1 MLILDIEVELVL
13 LLENKIT
20 KYTCCGTKV
29 ARDRIAPPQVV
40 RSSFEKETLTWG
52 TMNIEQNRKQCV
64 VDAGH

>member
-29 ARDRIAPPQVV
+29 ARDRIAPPQL
-40 RSSFEKETLTWG
+40 SDLPLKKKLLHG
-52 TMNIEQNRKQCV
+52 GQ
-64 VDAGH
+64 

>member
-52 TMNIEQNRKQCV
+52 TMNIE
-64 VDAGH
+64 